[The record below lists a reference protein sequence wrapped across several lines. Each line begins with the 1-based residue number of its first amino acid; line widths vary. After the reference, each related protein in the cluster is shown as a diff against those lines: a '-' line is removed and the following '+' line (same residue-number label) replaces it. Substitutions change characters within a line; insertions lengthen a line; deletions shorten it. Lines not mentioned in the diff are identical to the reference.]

1 MVNTPIVRAL
11 ILIILFVFG
20 SKVVDAFSPN
30 LTFGFVKNE
39 GQIKDQF
46 GLENKEVLYLFKSNN
61 TQVQLRRNGF
71 SYELIQGKREGLGP
85 LLSKVISTKTKRQI
99 QRIDLDFV
107 GAKANMKVL
116 ELEAAEGRI
125 ITRNMQVLGSER
137 DIKQYT
143 RILYTNVYEGIDIEF
158 LISSTQAG
166 NESGFKYNFI
176 VHPGANVADI
186 KLQVNGAKS
195 TQIKPS
201 GALEISSSDFTLEDR
216 IPLSYE
222 LDQTEK
228 MGATITAKFVKFS
241 KDEIGISTD
250 GYDVS
255 KTLVIDPVS
264 WSTYYG
270 GESNDLSSALKTD
283 KNGNVYIGGRTNSV
297 GGIATAGAYKNIHTS
312 NAEYDV
318 FLAKFSATGSL
329 IWATYYGGAGDEI
342 LYEIE
347 VDKFD
352 NVIIGGLT
360 TSTSDIATAGSLQT
374 IYGGA
379 SDGYIAKFSSTGAL
393 IWASYLGY
401 QSNDYVTTIDSDKD
415 GDLYV
420 GGVSGSAVTLS
431 PGTYKDTNS
440 GLADVL
446 LVKLK
451 ANGSF
456 VFATFYGGSTNEML
470 NELCVD
476 SNKNCY
482 LVGYTSSSWGIA
494 TPGAFQS
501 TSYAG
506 VDAFIAKFDSTG
518 NRVVSTYCNG
528 NLYDNLQHIRI
539 DLSGNLMICGY
550 TASKT
555 GMTTTGAYQTT
566 FSGGNYDGW
575 LLKFDSNLQRIWAT
589 YVGGNNDDVFQT
601 LAITPDSNV
610 IMYGQ
615 TNSGTGLSTGGGFQT
630 SLVGAYDTY
639 IFKTDQHGNRLW
651 SSYFGSTNQENA
663 REVDVDPS
671 GNAYFLG
678 DTYSN
683 SGIATNG
690 AYQTIQGGSQDA
702 FLMKYVEPSAGP
714 ISNNTIIYDQGI
726 CLGEAAALLTGT
738 APTGGT
744 GTYTYLWTSSS
755 TGAAGAYTPAA
766 GVNNTNSYSPGVL
779 NANAWYKRTV
789 FSGTEVHTSNV
800 VAISVSE
807 KLNAGFTTNKMI
819 QCARDNYF
827 VFTDTTQAGNPAITR
842 TWDFGNGLYSS
853 NVVDSMTYTFGTE
866 NTFLVT
872 LINSINGA
880 CSDTASIRI
889 YLIPNPAPVNINGN
903 VNVIRGTT
911 ETYSTSFTN
920 GSTYTWMY
928 DKGEGFS
935 STASIN
941 IRWTDI
947 GTTELK
953 LLERTG
959 GGCYGDTA
967 YLNITIDKPL
977 GGSELAWDGDI
988 LLYPNP
994 SNGRVFIQ
1002 DGLNRNLTI
1011 SVQSIL
1017 GEQVYEGKAQLD
1029 GSIDL
1034 SHLSSGIYLIKLS
1047 TTEGESFVRRIEIS
1061 NQY

>member
-1 MVNTPIVRAL
+1 MVRPFL
-11 ILIILFVFG
+11 LIILIVIC
-20 SKVVDAFSPN
+20 SLELHAFSPS
-30 LTFGFVKNE
+30 LKVGFVKNV
-39 GQIKDQF
+39 GQIKDQY
-46 GLENKEVLYLFKSNN
+46 GLENKDVLYLFKANN
-61 TQVQLRRNGF
+61 MQVQLRKNGF
-71 SYELIQGKREGLGP
+71 SYEVLQEEGSNKAPKFLM
-85 LLSKVISTKTKRQI
+85 LKTTKSKKQT
-99 QRIDLDFV
+99 QRVDIDFFN
-107 GAKANMKVL
+107 ANANMRVVDI
-116 ELEAAEGRI
+116 EEAEGKI
-125 ITRNMQVLGSER
+125 ITRNMASLGSER
-137 DIKQYT
+137 EIKHYKK
-143 RILYTNVYEGIDIEF
+143 ILYSNVFEGVDIEF
-158 LISSTQAG
+158 LIHESDG
-166 NESGFKYNFI
+166 KHESGFKYNFI
-176 VHPGANVADI
+176 VHAGASLSNI
-186 KLQVNGAKS
+186 KLKVNGANK

-201 GALEISSSDFTLEDR
+201 GALEISTENFTLEDR

-222 LDQTEK
+222 LDQTGKEGKKVLARFVK
-228 MGATITAKFVKFS
+228 MGKN
-241 KDEIGISTD
+241 EIGLAAQD
-250 GYDVS
+250 YDLER
-255 KTLVIDPVS
+255 TLVIDPVS
-264 WSTYYG
+264 WCTYYG
-270 GESNDLSSALKTD
+270 GQGNDYTSAIKAD
-283 KNGNVYIGGRTNSV
+283 YSGNVYIGGRTNSV
-297 GGIATAGAYKNIHTS
+297 GGIATVGAYKSTHS
-312 NAEYDV
+312 VSSEYDA
-318 FLAKFSATGSL
+318 FLAKFSSAGTL
-329 IWATYYGGAGDEI
+329 IWGTYFGGVSDE
-342 LYEIE
+342 LLHEIE
-347 VDKFD
+347 VDKFN

-360 TSTSDIATAGSLQT
+360 NSPTNIATIGALQT
-374 IYGGA
+374 VFGGG
-379 SDGYIAKFSSTGAL
+379 SDGFVAKFSSAGAMQ
-393 IWASYLGY
+393 WSTYLGY
-401 QSNDYVTTIDSDKD
+401 SNTDYVVAIATDRD
-415 GDLYV
+415 GDLYI
-420 GGVSGSAVTLS
+420 GGISQSTVTLP

-440 GLADVL
+440 GASDVL

-451 ANGSF
+451 ANGSY
-456 VFATFYGGSTNEML
+456 VYSTFYGGNGVEYLTEI
-470 NELCVD
+470 CVD
-476 SNKNCY
+476 LDKNCY
-482 LVGYTSSSWGIA
+482 LIGYSNSTWGIA
-494 TPGAFQS
+494 TPGAFQTSVAGTYDGFIAMFDSIGARKRATYYGGSATDLLTHIKLDLHGNLVVGGYTSS
-501 TSYAG
+501 TSG
-506 VDAFIAKFDSTG
+506 
-518 NRVVSTYCNG
+518 
-528 NLYDNLQHIRI
+528 L
-539 DLSGNLMICGY
+539 
-550 TASKT
+550 
-555 GMTTTGAYQTT
+555 TTTGAFQPTYG
-566 FSGGNYDGW
+566 GGNNDGI
-575 LLKFDSNLQRIWAT
+575 LAKFDTTLQPIWAT
-589 YVGGNNDDVFQT
+589 YVGGDKDDIFQSMD
-601 LAITPDSNV
+601 ITPDSGIV
-610 IMYGQ
+610 FYGH
-615 TNSGTGLSTGGGFQT
+615 TNSTTGLNTGGGFQT
-630 SLVGAYDTY
+630 SMVGFYDTY
-639 IFKTDQHGNRLW
+639 IFKTDYNGNRVW
-651 SSYFGSTNQENA
+651 SSYFGSTAQEYS
-663 REVDVDPS
+663 REVDVDPN
-671 GNAYFLG
+671 GNIFFLG

-683 SGIATNG
+683 SGLATSG
-690 AYQTIQGGSQDA
+690 AHQTTIGSSQDG

-714 ISNNTIIYDQGI
+714 ISNNTIIYDQGL

-744 GTYTYLWTSSS
+744 GNYTYLWTSSS
-755 TGAAGAYTPAA
+755 TGAAGAYIPAA

-779 NANAWYKRTV
+779 SANAWYKRTV

-977 GGSELAWDGDI
+977 GGSELAWDNDI

-1017 GEQVYEGKAQLD
+1017 GEQVYQGKAQLD

-1047 TTEGESFVRRIEIS
+1047 TTEGENFVKRIEIS
-1061 NQY
+1061 GN